1 MQYTIPNMHS
11 KSYNRVCRGI
21 NRLADILC
29 KLKKYFM
36 KTTEDIQIV
45 KQNLKQQL
53 FETRLN
59 NILFH

>member
-1 MQYTIPNMHS
+1 
-11 KSYNRVCRGI
+11 
-21 NRLADILC
+21 
-29 KLKKYFM
+29 M

>member
-1 MQYTIPNMHS
+1 
-11 KSYNRVCRGI
+11 
-21 NRLADILC
+21 
-29 KLKKYFM
+29 M

-59 NILFH
+59 NILFKEKMIINASGIIMARTENKMTHSANVFWIN